1 MKVVVVKG
9 AESGPIQSR
18 KISGQLDIFVKLMAM
33 INAAGNISRTVLLV
47 ADESI
52 PVDKFYAHPLKAI
65 SSGAR
70 VGDYGWIVFTH
81 TRDACTSF
89 WKFYFEH
96 ICLPEIQDV
105 LYTLS
110 KNTLVQLPANQR
122 SCLTLD
128 GELKVLRAAMDPH
141 IEQLFREHRVDVVK
155 VGAGHTA
162 ISNALDVSTFFRTM
176 KRKLKRFAKTG
187 VTLHCTLI
195 STQMAYIYKMLRTV
209 HSIRIP
215 SLKRHKITQAVT
227 VIAFC
232 LNNGGYTMDVGQR
245 AFISAGQHIE
255 RSPKEADQ
263 RTVDAERIIRKG
275 YAEVTEAEMKLMM
288 DNLDHF
294 CGIFKVRG
302 QVTDAVF
309 DEKNIPRLREALYK
323 QRDALHLQ
331 QQRAVL
337 ISHDETV
344 RRVGGSLVK
353 PGNSEAGVR
362 KLLSQLAAEK
372 LRKEKAAAKKV
383 ADADKSAGLTLAEKK
398 KLKDKEKADKSA
410 VKQAK
415 ENAKLAAVAYA
426 LRNGIAGEY
435 DLPPDFLEKAAHF
448 VPPAAAGVS
457 SIISSAACPIVATA
471 DYDEAE
477 EDDEEEVEEEVEE
490 EEYADEDSDDNMDVV
505 G

>member
-1 MKVVVVKG
+1 
-9 AESGPIQSR
+9 
-18 KISGQLDIFVKLMAM
+18 MAV
-33 INAAGNISRTVLLV
+33 INAARNISRTVLLV

-70 VGDYGWIVFTH
+70 VGDYGWIVFTR

-155 VGAGHTA
+155 VGAGNTA

-255 RSPKEADQ
+255 RSSKEADQ

-302 QVTDAVF
+302 QVTDAEF
-309 DEKNIPRLREALYK
+309 DEMNIPRLREALYK

-353 PGNSEAGVR
+353 PGNS
-362 KLLSQLAAEK
+362 QLAAEK
-372 LRKEKAAAKKV
+372 SRKEKG
-383 ADADKSAGLTLAEKK
+383 ADADKSAGLTLAERK

-426 LRNGIAGEY
+426 LRNGIAGEH

-477 EDDEEEVEEEVEE
+477 EDDEECKEEVEEEVEE
-490 EEYADEDSDDNMDVV
+490 EEYADEDSDDDMEVV